1 MKNYVGELVK
11 AYYQCLDGNITYDGQ
26 QVNIYN
32 VAVAA
37 NETFHH
43 IVLRPESEFDSS
55 NKSSFVTNPVIVA
68 DVITVHHGA
77 IDAGVVEEIDNAMRE
92 LIFTARN
99 TTGLT
104 ITGDFQVLNVR
115 IESTTYLDGF
125 DGSKHEH
132 RKISR
137 FTHTLNQI

>member
-1 MKNYVGELVK
+1 MRNYVGELIK

-37 NETFHH
+37 SENYHH
-43 IVLRPESEFDSS
+43 IVLRPESEFDQS
-55 NKSSFVTNPVIVA
+55 NKSSFVTNPVVIA
-68 DVITVHHGA
+68 DVITVHNGA
-77 IDAGVVEEIDNAMRE
+77 IDAGVVEDIDDQMRQ

-115 IESTTYLDGF
+115 VEGSNYLDGF
-125 DGSKHEH
+125 DGSKHEQ
-132 RKISR
+132 RKITR
-137 FTHTLNQI
+137 FSNRLNQK